1 MTKPVR
7 FDVISDIQGD
17 MADLDV
23 ALAAFAEFTVADQLL
38 INGDLTDNGRVRQYR
53 DLTKHLAATSHPPT
67 LFTIGNHDFY
77 NHRSTAVSIDRF
89 LTHTGMSSLYSAHD
103 VGGVPI
109 IRLGTTDGSEKSG
122 HYVILGEEQLTWF
135 ATELGRHPATDPV
148 IVLSHHVL
156 FHTVSGSFDDPATQA
171 PKMYGRD
178 YAEVDRVLE
187 ILGAHQ
193 NVLFLSGHSHWNL
206 YRPDWFTRP
215 SFAAANTGAI
225 QRGFGPDGVG
235 GEQPLDGPHN
245 QGLRIV
251 VEGSKVTVHA
261 LDFVNRRVAHTAEF
275 SVRDPA
281 ITMTDDVAWSD
292 ALS

>member
-1 MTKPVR
+1 MSKPVR

-38 INGDLTDNGRVRQYR
+38 INGDLTDNGRVRQYK
-53 DLTKHLAATSHPPT
+53 DLTKHLAATAHPPA

-89 LTHTGMSSLYSAHD
+89 LEHTGMSSLYSAHE

-109 IRLGTTDGSEKSG
+109 IRLGTTDGSERSG
-122 HYVILGEEQLTWF
+122 HYVIFGEEQLTWF
-135 ATELGRHPATDPV
+135 ATELTRHSAEAPV
-148 IVLSHHVL
+148 VVLSHHVL
-156 FHTVSGSFDDPATQA
+156 PNTVSGSFDDPVTQA
-171 PKMYGRD
+171 PKMYEHD
-178 YAEVDRVLE
+178 YAEVDPVLE
-187 ILGAHQ
+187 ILGAHP

-206 YRPDWFTRP
+206 YRPDWFSRP

-225 QRGFGPDGVG
+225 QRGFGPDGSG

-245 QGLRIV
+245 QGLRVV
-251 VEGSKVTVHA
+251 VEGGTVTVHA
-261 LDFVNRRVAHTAEF
+261 LDFVNRRVAHTAEY
-275 SVRDPA
+275 SVSEQSV
-281 ITMTDDVAWSD
+281 IMTDGVAWSD
-292 ALS
+292 ALG